1 MEVRQITNKFEWEKF
16 VLSQSY
22 TLFVQSSHY
31 GEFYERMGEKSWIFG
46 VFDDDKLVGGSLVVS
61 THAKRGNFLYLP
73 YGPIFPSPF
82 QGEGEG
88 EVVHLLFSHLKKFA
102 KENKLD
108 FIRCS
113 PFWPLGQVPAR
124 HASQLAGIAGV
135 GEDTLKQ
142 SGFRP
147 APMHILAENTWILDL
162 SKSEDELLAQ
172 MEKTHRYLIRRCEKE
187 GVRVEKSIN
196 ETALEQFNNIHN
208 ETAKRHN
215 FHRFSRDY
223 IEKEFHAFSP
233 REEAMI
239 ISGFLPDG
247 RIDSSAIIIFFGT
260 MAAYRHGASL
270 NLDNKLSTSYLVQ
283 WEAIKEAKRRGLK
296 WYNFWGVIPAK
307 AGKNHPFY
315 GITHFKKGFGGA
327 QMDLVHCHDL
337 PISRKYMINWVIE
350 KLRSLKRGFK

>member
-1 MEVRQITNKFEWEKF
+1 MEIKEIKDKNLWESF

-31 GEFYERMGEKSWIFG
+31 GEFYEMMGEKSWIFG
-46 VFDDDKLVGGSLVVS
+46 VFDGDKLVGGSLVVS
-61 THAKRGNFLYLP
+61 THARRGNFFYLP
-73 YGPIFPSPF
+73 YGPL
-82 QGEGEG
+82 GESAKI
-88 EVVHLLFSHLKKFA
+88 LFSHLKKFA
-102 KENKLD
+102 KENKFD

-113 PFWPLGQVPAR
+113 PFWPLGE
-124 HASQLAGIAGV
+124 G
-135 GEDTLKQ
+135 GEDVLKQ

-196 ETALEQFNNIHN
+196 ETELEQFNNIHN
-208 ETAKRHN
+208 ETAKRQN
-215 FHRFSRDY
+215 FHRFSKDY

-233 REEAMI
+233 REEALV

-247 RIDSSAIIIFFGT
+247 RIDSSAIILFFGN

-270 NLDNKLSTSYLVQ
+270 NLDSKLSTSYLVQ

-327 QMDLVHCHDL
+327 QMDLVRCHDL
-337 PISRKYMINWVIE
+337 PISWKYWINWIIE
-350 KLRSLKRGFK
+350 TLRSFNRGFK

>member
-1 MEVRQITNKFEWEKF
+1 MEIKEIKNKSEWEKF

-31 GEFYERMGEKSWIFG
+31 GEFYETMGEKSWIFG
-46 VFDDDKLVGGSLVVS
+46 VFDDDKLIGGSLVVS
-61 THAKRGNFLYLP
+61 THARRGNFIYLP
-73 YGPIFPSPF
+73 YGPMGGGAEI
-82 QGEGEG
+82 
-88 EVVHLLFSHLKKFA
+88 LFSHLKKFA
-102 KENKLD
+102 KENKFD

-113 PFWPLGQVPAR
+113 PFWPLGM
-124 HASQLAGIAGV
+124 GW
-135 GEDTLKQ
+135 EDKLKQ
-142 SGFRP
+142 YGFRP

-162 SKSEDELLAQ
+162 SKSEEELLMQ
-172 MEKTHRYLIRRCEKE
+172 MEKTHRYLIRRCEKD